1 MNPTDLIDSARQRA
15 GGVAPF
21 PRGRPRQTD
30 LQRAVSD
37 AYYAMFHA
45 LAASIADCIHGSRT
59 AANETDWVRTH
70 RSLQHRRAA
79 NPLHEWHNL
88 FSQPVQDFANV
99 IGDLKYQREEA
110 DYNPIQSFTPPQVS
124 TWIDQ
129 AEAAIIDFYQ
139 ASQQERTMVAI
150 SCLARNR

>member
-1 MNPTDLIDSARQRA
+1 MDWQNLIAVSRSLAA
-15 GGVAPF
+15 GQPDQEAL
-21 PRGRPRQTD
+21 R
-30 LQRAVSD
+30 RAVST

-45 LAASIADCIHGSRT
+45 LATSITECIHGPRT
-59 AANETDWVRTH
+59 TANRIDRVRTY

-79 NPLHEWHNL
+79 NPLHGWHSL

-110 DYNPIQSFTPPQVS
+110 DYNPMQSFTQSQVNA
-124 TWIDQ
+124 WIDQ

-139 ASQQERTMVAI
+139 VGPQESTMVAI
-150 SCLARNR
+150 ACLAGGR